1 MAFTLRTWH
10 HPVSSHWPIP
20 VPALPIPSAVGV
32 CTILHCQLVKMK
44 VTSLSCVLLFST
56 PWTVAYQDPLS
67 MGFSRQEYWCGL
79 PLPSPGDLPDPGIEP
94 GSLTLQA
101 DTLPSESPGKP
112 LFHQNSTQ
120 KRTLESV
127 HLYQF
132 CLGNLWRKPSLNDH
146 SSILS
151 SSSQQVR
158 NPLDY

>member
-1 MAFTLRTWH
+1 MMVFTLRTWH
-10 HPVSSHWPIP
+10 HPVSSPWPIP

-32 CTILHCQLVKMK
+32 CTILHCQLVKVK

-56 PWTVAYQDPLS
+56 LWTVAYQDPLS

-112 LFHQNSTQ
+112 LFQLIFSLALFSAYFQ
-120 KRTLESV
+120 FSCPFLPKKWYSFPTLTFLIKPES
-127 HLYQF
+127 F
-132 CLGNLWRKPSLNDH
+132 
-146 SSILS
+146 
-151 SSSQQVR
+151 
-158 NPLDY
+158 